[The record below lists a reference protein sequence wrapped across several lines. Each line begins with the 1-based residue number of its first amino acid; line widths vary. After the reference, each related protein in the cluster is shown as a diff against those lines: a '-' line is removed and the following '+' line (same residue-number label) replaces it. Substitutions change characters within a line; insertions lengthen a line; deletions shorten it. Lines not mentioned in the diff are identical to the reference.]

1 MPIHPWPSS
10 SPFSPPDQQR
20 TTPPCVPSQ
29 PLQQNQSRIVAETL
43 VPGTSVAE
51 AARRRNMN
59 ANMLFIWRPEV
70 GQGRLPAVAPQ
81 PKGADKSAA
90 MEFIPIGVI
99 GRDDGPRPI
108 SAAPRCKPRSRL
120 FRGSLS
126 RSRAIP

>member
-20 TTPPCVPSQ
+20 TTSPCVPSQ

-90 MEFIPIGVI
+90 MEFIPIG
-99 GRDDGPRPI
+99 GGI
-108 SAAPRCKPRSRL
+108 SGIQTPDHCGCAEAAVAYL
-120 FRGSLS
+120 
-126 RSRAIP
+126 RAIEHGPSG